1 MTMVAARAHESM
13 SRTEQTRARARPILL
28 IGELFMADS
37 IFSSAADT
45 VTNTVNG
52 HVGAA
57 VNAIDAKR
65 APIASSIDAA
75 ATSLHAGADSL
86 ESTASWLRNKNVRDM
101 WSDVEGT
108 IKDYPVAA
116 LLGAV
121 VVGFA
126 AG

>member
-1 MTMVAARAHESM
+1 
-13 SRTEQTRARARPILL
+13 
-28 IGELFMADS
+28 MAD
-37 IFSSAADT
+37 IFSSATDSI
-45 VTNTVNG
+45 TNTVNG
-52 HVGAA
+52 SVGAA

-65 APIASSIDAA
+65 APLASGIDGAA
-75 ATSLHAGADSL
+75 ASLHAGADSL

-121 VVGFA
+121 VIGFA
-126 AG
+126 AGRLLRRG